1 LSVSDG
7 TPTLLLPTRVG
18 ATGSG
23 APATDAVFALALVL
37 ALALAAVAVVG
48 RRRD

>member
-7 TPTLLLPTRVG
+7 TPTLLLPARVG

-23 APATDAVFALALVL
+23 AAATDAVFALAL
-37 ALALAAVAVVG
+37 ALVLAAVVVAG